1 MSSLKFISLSL
12 WIASICSTCDGC
24 PLLCTCSD
32 KGSQFH
38 VICPFKGFTEVPPG
52 IPSNVTVLTLTANK
66 IRVVRRMGFQ
76 HLTKVMSLWLSN
88 NKIATIERG
97 TVAHLVLLRNLD
109 VSNNRIVDFPWE
121 DLRSL
126 THLQLLKMNHN
137 NMTHLPKDALSTL
150 KELRSLHLNNNKFVT
165 IAEGTFAGLVSLS
178 YLPVFQNPFVC
189 TCALDWL
196 RAWIT
201 TTTVDIPEDEQM
213 ICESPEKFRGQP
225 IKKIPAL
232 QCASAKVL
240 IRTQPF
246 SHNPTL
252 NEGSTLIL
260 TCEFSGSPRPLVMW
274 SIHSQRWKQ
283 ELALPLSVDYSGKS
297 SEVFIQSRS
306 DRHVK
311 VFDNGTLVMSHIQK
325 DDSGNYSCSAT
336 NEFARAEDSL
346 TLTVL
351 ALPKSTPTEP
361 VTKPFTTIETLPQTT
376 LETAVVG
383 SPVIPE
389 LKDLLRVVASP
400 MPITD
405 NFTENK
411 DAITHLS
418 REGKCILTANTRNV
432 SSLVFNK
439 SLDEVKHNTFDFGVI
454 AFGTSETEASV
465 RLNPLL
471 IPQHKRDNLFS
482 TNTSASLS
490 TANNDETHGQMISL
504 SLCITEDRTHT
515 AVQWSRIKEGIDT
528 YTFSGLRPGTNYSL
542 CLTRNGD
549 DCVIQVIFA
558 TKKRVPNFLIIISV
572 SICLLTVSTVPLIGA
587 TCFHLVYK
595 YRSKTYKLILKAKD
609 QCHMESTLTANFNMH
624 APHAESRRVT
634 VGSQQDEE
642 GGETESGDGEQ
653 EADTEESVMTES
665 LSFSHCR
672 AGLDNCE
679 VESEC
684 SDRLPLGAEAVN
696 IVSNYKYP
704 NE

>member
-1 MSSLKFISLSL
+1 MPSLKFICLTL
-12 WIASICSTCDGC
+12 WIASVCGTGDGC
-24 PLLCTCSD
+24 PHLCTCSD
-32 KGSQFH
+32 KGSQFL
-38 VICPFKGFTEVPPG
+38 VKCLFKGFTEVPPG
-52 IPSNVTVLTLTANK
+52 IPSNVTVLSLTANK
-66 IRVVRRMGFQ
+66 IRVARRMSFQ
-76 HLTKVMSLWLSN
+76 HLSKVTSLWLSKN
-88 NKIATIERG
+88 RIATIERG
-97 TVAHLVLLRNLD
+97 TVAHLVFLRNLD
-109 VSNNRIVDFPWE
+109 VSDNRIVDFPWE
-121 DLRSL
+121 DLRNL
-126 THLQLLKMNHN
+126 THLQILKMNHN

-150 KELRSLHLNNNKFVT
+150 KELRSLHLNNNKFLT
-165 IAEGTFAGLVSLS
+165 IADGTFAGLGNLS
-178 YLPVFQNPFVC
+178 YLPLFQNPFVC

-196 RAWIT
+196 RAWIHT
-201 TTTVDIPEDEQM
+201 NTAVDIPEVDQM

-240 IRTQPF
+240 IRTEPY

-252 NEGSTLIL
+252 TEGSTLIL
-260 TCEFSGSPRPLVMW
+260 TCEFIGSPRPLVIW
-274 SIHSQRWKQ
+274 SIHSRRWKQ
-283 ELALPLSVDYSGKS
+283 ELALPLSVDNSGES

-311 VFDNGTLVMSHIQK
+311 VFHNGTLVMSHIQK

-351 ALPKSTPTEP
+351 ALPESTPTDP
-361 VTKPFTTIETLPQTT
+361 VTIPFTTIETPSQTT
-376 LETAVVG
+376 LKPTVVG

-389 LKDLLRVVASP
+389 FKDLLHVVASP
-400 MPITD
+400 TPNSE
-405 NFTENK
+405 NFTENR
-411 DAITHLS
+411 DVTHLS
-418 REGKCILTANTRNV
+418 REGKCILTASTKNV
-432 SSLVFNK
+432 SSHVFNK

-454 AFGTSETEASV
+454 AFGTSETEATV

-471 IPQHKRDNLFS
+471 VPQHKRDHSVS
-482 TNTSASLS
+482 TNTSLSPS
-490 TANNDETHGQMISL
+490 TASNDEPLGHTTSL

-515 AVQWSRIKEGIDT
+515 AVQWSRIREGVDT

-609 QCHMESTLTANFNMH
+609 QCHMESTLSANFNMH
-624 APHAESRRVT
+624 APQAESRRVM
-634 VGSQQDEE
+634 VDSQLDEE
-642 GGETESGDGEQ
+642 GGETESGDGER

-665 LSFSHCR
+665 LSFSNGR

-679 VESEC
+679 VESEY

>member
-1 MSSLKFISLSL
+1 MSSLKFISLTL
-12 WIASICSTCDGC
+12 WIASVYSTGAGC
-24 PLLCTCSD
+24 PQLCTCSD
-32 KGSQFH
+32 KGSQFN

-52 IPSNVTVLTLTANK
+52 IPSNVSVLTLTANK
-66 IRVVRRMGFQ
+66 IRVARRTGFQ
-76 HLTKVMSLWLSN
+76 HLSKVMSLWLSK
-88 NKIATIERG
+88 NKIATVEQG

-109 VSNNRIVDFPWE
+109 VSYNRIVDFPWE
-121 DLRSL
+121 DLRNL

-137 NMTHLPKDALSTL
+137 NMTHLPKDALFTL
-150 KELRSLHLNNNKFVT
+150 KELRSLHLNNNKFLT
-165 IAEGTFAGLVSLS
+165 ISEGTFAGLVSLS
-178 YLPVFQNPFVC
+178 YLPIFQNPFVC

-201 TTTVDIPEDEQM
+201 TTTVNVPEDDQM
-213 ICESPEKFRGQP
+213 ICESPEKFKGQP

-240 IRTQPF
+240 IRTEPF

-252 NEGSTLIL
+252 NEGSTLVL

-283 ELALPLSVDYSGKS
+283 ELALPLSIDHKGES
-297 SEVFIQSRS
+297 SEVFIQSHS
-306 DRHVK
+306 DRHIK

-325 DDSGNYSCSAT
+325 HDSGNYSCSAT

-351 ALPKSTPTEP
+351 PIPKSTPTEP
-361 VTKPFTTIETLPQTT
+361 VTVPFTTVETLPQTT
-376 LETAVVG
+376 VKTAVVG
-383 SPVIPE
+383 TPVLPE
-389 LKDLLRVVASP
+389 LNDHLRVVSSP
-400 MPITD
+400 MPITE

-411 DAITHLS
+411 DATTHLS
-418 REGKCILTANTRNV
+418 REGKCVLTTSTRNV

-454 AFGTSETEASV
+454 AFGTSETEATV

-471 IPQHKRDNLFS
+471 LPQHKRDNSVS
-482 TNTSASLS
+482 TNTSVGLS
-490 TANNDETHGQMISL
+490 TANIAEPLGHTTSL
-504 SLCITEDRTHT
+504 SLCITEDRTYT
-515 AVQWSRIKEGIDT
+515 AVQWSRIKEGVDT

-624 APHAESRRVT
+624 APHAESRRAIDS
-634 VGSQQDEE
+634 SQLDEE
-642 GGETESGDGEQ
+642 GGETESGDGER

-665 LSFSHCR
+665 LSFSQCR

-679 VESEC
+679 VESEY

-696 IVSNYKYP
+696 IVSNYRYP

>member
-1 MSSLKFISLSL
+1 MSSINLISLTL
-12 WIASICSTCDGC
+12 WIASICSTARGC
-24 PLLCTCSD
+24 PELCTCSD
-32 KGSQFH
+32 KASLH
-38 VICPFKGFTEVPPG
+38 YVTCPFKGFTEVPSG
-52 IPSNVTVLTLTANK
+52 IPGNVTVLTLSANK
-66 IRVVRRMGFQ
+66 IRVARRADFQ
-76 HLTKVMSLWLSN
+76 HLTQVTSLWLSN
-88 NKIATIERG
+88 NKIASIERG
-97 TVAHLVLLRNLD
+97 TVAHLVLLRNFD
-109 VSNNRIVDFPWE
+109 VSHNRMVDFPWE
-121 DLRSL
+121 DLRNL

-137 NMTHLPKDALSTL
+137 NMTHLPKDSLSTL
-150 KELRSLHLNNNKFVT
+150 KNLRSLHLNNNRFIT
-165 IAEGTFAGLVSLS
+165 IPEGTFAGLVSLS
-178 YLPVFQNPFVC
+178 YLQIFQNPFVC

-196 RAWIT
+196 RAWIS
-201 TTTVDIPEDEQM
+201 TTTVKIPEHDQM

-225 IKKIPAL
+225 IKKIPVL

-240 IRTQPF
+240 IRTEPF
-246 SHNPTL
+246 SHNPKL

-274 SIHSQRWKQ
+274 SIHSQSWKQ
-283 ELALPLSVDYSGKS
+283 ELALPLSVDDSGES
-297 SEVFIQSRS
+297 SEVFVQSPQ

-311 VFDNGTLVMSHIQK
+311 VFDNGTLVMSHIRK

-351 ALPKSTPTEP
+351 ASPKPTSTEP
-361 VTKPFTTIETLPQTT
+361 VTITSTDVETPSQTT
-376 LETAVVG
+376 VKTA
-383 SPVIPE
+383 
-389 LKDLLRVVASP
+389 VVASP
-400 MPITD
+400 FLPDLNDLLNVVAGPVPVTE
-405 NFTENK
+405 NVTENK
-411 DAITHLS
+411 DATTHLS
-418 REGKCILTANTRNV
+418 REGKCVLTTNTRNV
-432 SSLVFNK
+432 SSLVLNK
-439 SLDEVKHNTFDFGVI
+439 SLDEVKHHTFDFGVI
-454 AFGTSETEASV
+454 AFGTSETEATV

-471 IPQHKRDNLFS
+471 IPQDERANS
-482 TNTSASLS
+482 VATNTSGSLS
-490 TANNDETHGQMISL
+490 TTNTEEHGHTTSL

-515 AVQWSRIKEGIDT
+515 AVQWCRIKEGVNT

-595 YRSKTYKLILKAKD
+595 YRSKTYKLIMKAKD
-609 QCHMESTLTANFNMH
+609 QCHMESTLTANFNVR
-624 APHAESRRVT
+624 APHAESQRVID
-634 VGSQQDEE
+634 GSQLDEE
-642 GGETESGDGEQ
+642 GGETESGDGER

-665 LSFSHCR
+665 LSFSNCR
-672 AGLDNCE
+672 VGLDNCE
-679 VESEC
+679 VGSEY

>member
-1 MSSLKFISLSL
+1 MMSSIKLISLTL
-12 WIASICSTCDGC
+12 WIASICNIGDGC
-24 PLLCTCSD
+24 PQLCTCSD
-32 KGSQFH
+32 KGSQFN
-38 VICPFKGFTEVPPG
+38 VICLFKGLTEVPSG
-52 IPSNVTVLTLTANK
+52 LPSNVTVLTLTANK
-66 IRVVRRMGFQ
+66 IRVVRRTAFQ
-76 HLTKVMSLWLSN
+76 HLTQVFSLWLDK

-97 TVAHLVLLRNLD
+97 TVSHLVLLRNLD
-109 VSNNRIVDFPWE
+109 VSNNKIVDFPWE
-121 DLRSL
+121 DLRNL

-137 NMTHLPKDALSTL
+137 NMTHLPRDALSTL
-150 KELRSLHLNNNKFVT
+150 KELRSLHLNNNRFLT

-201 TTTVDIPEDEQM
+201 TTTVNIPEDDQM

-225 IKKIPAL
+225 IKRIPAL

-240 IRTQPF
+240 IRSEPF
-246 SHNPTL
+246 SHNPIL
-252 NEGSTLIL
+252 NEGSTLML

-283 ELALPLSVDYSGKS
+283 ELALPLSVDHSGES
-297 SEVFIQSRS
+297 SEVFIKSGS
-306 DRHVK
+306 DHHIK

-346 TLTVL
+346 TLTVI
-351 ALPKSTPTEP
+351 PKPTPTEP
-361 VTKPFTTIETLPQTT
+361 VTVAFTAVETPPQATVK
-376 LETAVVG
+376 TAVVG
-383 SPVIPE
+383 SPVLPE
-389 LKDLLRVVASP
+389 LNDPLRVATSP
-400 MPITD
+400 MPITE

-411 DAITHLS
+411 DATTHFS
-418 REGKCILTANTRNV
+418 REGKCVLTANTRNV

-454 AFGTSETEASV
+454 AFGTSETEATV

-471 IPQHKRDNLFS
+471 IPQHKRDNSVS
-482 TNTSASLS
+482 TNTSVSRP
-490 TANNDETHGQMISL
+490 TANTDEPIGHTTSL
-504 SLCITEDRTHT
+504 SLCITEDRTYT
-515 AVQWSRIKEGIDT
+515 AVQWSGIKEGVDT

-549 DCVIQVIFA
+549 DCVIQVIFS

-609 QCHMESTLTANFNMH
+609 QCHMESTLAANFNMH
-624 APHAESRRVT
+624 APHTESRRVID
-634 VGSQQDEE
+634 GSQLDEE
-642 GGETESGDGEQ
+642 GGETESGDGER

-665 LSFSHCR
+665 LSFSQCR

-679 VESEC
+679 VGSEY